1 MKPSLSIIAVYTV
14 LLISC
19 GPGSGQPEQASAP
32 GASPADPSSP
42 VSMAGGWSGTAMDSQ
57 GAVVVTW
64 ALDQTDTSVSGTVST
79 RAVDPTDG
87 SCNSCHRNKTGTFSG
102 TMIGNTLTLTMFF
115 PSGTSTD
122 PTPICTATLSGT
134 GSSVSPGAFNAVYS
148 GSDSCEG
155 PFMNG
160 TLTMTHQP

>member
-1 MKPSLSIIAVYTV
+1 MKPTLSIIAVSTV

-19 GPGSGQPEQASAP
+19 GPGSEQPEQAST
-32 GASPADPSSP
+32 P
-42 VSMAGGWSGTAMDSQ
+42 VSVAGQWSGTAMDSQ

-64 ALDQTDTSVSGTVST
+64 ALDQTGTSVSGTVST
-79 RAVDPTDG
+79 QAVDPTDG

-102 TMIGNTLTLTMFF
+102 TINGNTLTLTMFF
-115 PSGTSTD
+115 PSGTATD
-122 PTPICTATLSGT
+122 PTPICTATLTGT
-134 GSSVSPGAFNAVYS
+134 GSNMSPQAFAAVYS

-160 TLTMTHQP
+160 SLTMAHQP

>member
-32 GASPADPSSP
+32 GGPSLP
-42 VSMAGGWSGTAMDSQ
+42 VSMAGEWSGTAMDSQ
-57 GAVVVTW
+57 GAVIVTW

-79 RAVDPTDG
+79 QAVDPTDG

-102 TMIGNTLTLTMFF
+102 TISGNTLMLTMFF
-115 PSGTSTD
+115 PSETAGD

-134 GSSVSPGAFNAVYS
+134 GSSMSPGAFNAVYS

-160 TLTMTHQP
+160 TLTMAHQP